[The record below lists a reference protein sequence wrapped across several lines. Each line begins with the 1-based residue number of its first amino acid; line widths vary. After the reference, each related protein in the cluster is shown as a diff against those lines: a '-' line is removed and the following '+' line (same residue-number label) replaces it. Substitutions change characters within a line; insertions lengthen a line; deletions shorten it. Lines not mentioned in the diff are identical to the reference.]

1 MSIKWLYC
9 HVMKQTMK
17 QYAKGR
23 THGSVPE
30 RTCSATVVAA
40 GGARECVFA
49 SCFICGGY
57 M

>member
-1 MSIKWLYC
+1 MSIKWHYC

-40 GGARECVFA
+40 DGTRNYVLA
-49 SCFICGGY
+49 SYFI
-57 M
+57 